1 MTASS
6 ATEVMEAGG
15 SALAR
20 DLAVSSG
27 CRGLSGP
34 PIAGSIGAARN
45 RPGVPDVDPA
55 RGRRHAR
62 PSLLGICLPAPQIYH
77 GTSSEVDR

>member
-55 RGRRHAR
+55 RGRRLRPPFPAR
-62 PSLLGICLPAPQIYH
+62 HLLACTADLSRNL
-77 GTSSEVDR
+77 T